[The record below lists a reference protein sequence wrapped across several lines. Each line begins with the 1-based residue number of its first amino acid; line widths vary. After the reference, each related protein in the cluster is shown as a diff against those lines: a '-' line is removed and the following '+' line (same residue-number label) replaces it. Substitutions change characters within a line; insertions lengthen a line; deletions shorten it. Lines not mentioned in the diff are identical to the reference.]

1 MKISTHCK
9 RPFMRSGLP
18 FGCGQCMPCRIKRRR
33 LWVHRNLLESR
44 LHGDS
49 SFLTLTYDEAHHAEL
64 GEPYSLDFRHHH
76 NFIQTLRRKFK
87 TNPIRYYGVGEY
99 GERSGRPHFHY
110 LLYGYPACSGSRCKD
125 PRYACQAC
133 SIVRDAWGKGYI
145 YLGDVTKDSISYV
158 ASYVTKG
165 WTKENDFNRVALNS
179 RVPESARMS
188 QAIGGKAI
196 DAIADSFINDVTFSE
211 LFLGSEGDVPSVL
224 KTDGRL
230 YPIGRYLKSR
240 FRKRLGWNETNLPED
255 KLNEWKKEMQELYET
270 HFKDAPFTPRDSDK
284 KGLLQE
290 LSRDAITCIESKFKK
305 YNLQGAL

>member
-1 MKISTHCK
+1 
-9 RPFMRSGLP
+9 MRGGLP

-49 SFLTLTYDEAHHAEL
+49 SFLTLTYNEEEYEKLA
-64 GEPYSLDFRHHH
+64 PTYSLDFTHHH

-87 TNPIRYYGVGEY
+87 TAPIRYYGVGEY

-110 LLYGYPACSGSRCKD
+110 ILYGFPACSGHDCRKEKF
-125 PRYACQAC
+125 RCQAC
-133 SIVRDAWGKGYI
+133 SIAHSSWGKGHI
-145 YLGDVTKDSISYV
+145 YLGDVTKDSIAYV
-158 ASYVTKG
+158 AGYVTKG
-165 WTKENDFNRVALNS
+165 WTALNEYTAPYLFG
-179 RVPESARMS
+179 RKPESARMS
-188 QAIGGKAI
+188 MAIGGRAI
-196 DAIADSFINDVTFSE
+196 DRIADDFLANQNFSE
-211 LFLGSEGDVPSVL
+211 IFLGSEGDVPSVL

-240 FRKRLGWNETNLPED
+240 FRKRLGWSDVNLPED
-255 KLNEWKKEMQELYET
+255 KLNEWKKEMRELYAT
-270 HFKDAPFTPRDSDK
+270 HFKDAPFTPQDTNK

-290 LSRDAITCIESKFKK
+290 LNRDAIKCIENKFKK

>member
-1 MKISTHCK
+1 
-9 RPFMRSGLP
+9 MRYGLP

-49 SFLTLTYDEAHHAEL
+49 SFLTLTYNEKEYEKLA
-64 GEPYSLDFRHHH
+64 PTYSLDFSHHH

-87 TNPIRYYGVGEY
+87 TAAIRYYGVGEY

-110 LLYGYPACSGSRCKD
+110 LLYGYPACSGDRCKEEKYQC
-125 PRYACQAC
+125 PAC
-133 SIVRDAWGKGYI
+133 SLVYSAWGKGFI

-165 WTKENDFNRVALNS
+165 WTHLNDYNAPYLFGR
-179 RVPESARMS
+179 RPESARMS
-188 QAIGGKAI
+188 KAIGGASI
-196 DAIADSFINDVTFSE
+196 DHIADKFLENINFSE
-211 LFLGSEGDVPSVL
+211 SYLGNEGDVPSIL

-240 FRKRLGWNETNLPED
+240 FRKRLGWTETNLPED
-255 KLNEWKKEMQELYET
+255 KLNAWKKEMFELYKENLGPEALKTQDET
-270 HFKDAPFTPRDSDK
+270 KKVLLTQLNKDS
-284 KGLLQE
+284 
-290 LSRDAITCIESKFKK
+290 ITCIENKFKK